1 MIQCAGGLAGGAV
14 NDWAFGDA
22 YTVVGTPVGAGGTMA
37 VNGKLETTYVSAL
50 GVGGDI
56 TLATLTILNTGN
68 NVKVSGLLFANADNT
83 GVQITGNCNC
93 EGLLAGGGTSGQV
106 IILGDLC
113 VTNTSG
119 ITLNAGQLVCGN
131 ITCNGPI
138 QAVAQAHLTALAIIC
153 NGDITLST
161 NDLLTCLSLQC
172 TGSFIDNFDGTTSV
186 IINGDCTIT
195 GFFGLSLGN
204 GTAGQMTIAGNLY
217 LTGPVTMLAGSTLTI
232 VGVARIYGAITN
244 AGTLTYHMPDEID
257 GISYNSVEGIAGGSG
272 MPDTPCKTFADVKVI
287 MAATGLK
294 KLYLVG
300 ARNLNGTQT
309 GPNDPAV
316 MTDTNAD
323 PFKPNSLVG
332 LTIYDIDSGNS
343 AVITANTANTIT
355 TAGIVGGFTTGDSY
369 NVADALGNSPY
380 AVTFSAPPATLN
392 LEIVGDPGY
401 NLTATGGTIVNLDGD
416 LVCGGLVGDNGGFL
430 VRGNCE
436 ASGDFVTIGTGGI
449 YIEHKCKVI
458 NINSAGSGI
467 VDIRGNCHA
476 YNVYITDNSFSV
488 YGNLQIDGVLENS
501 NTGTCAIFGDCQV
514 AYHVKIS
521 AGGALQ
527 VYGKLDISGDPTSFE
542 GYLDNTGGVAV
553 FVGYDCHI
561 SGTLTTGTGTIR
573 IQGSCEVAG
582 AFVANFDGVTITILG
597 DCSIA
602 DTGGLNLGGGV
613 SGSMTVTGK
622 LNAYTIVTA
631 VGSHLSIQND
641 CSVAFQ
647 ITYAGAD
654 LRIYGNCTV
663 GPMGITNSGNGRL
676 TIAGNC
682 YTAGAINKSSTG
694 DIIIYGNC
702 QCLDIFSNIAG
713 GAFGVTILGKCLAEG
728 IFLSANSLFGCG
740 DLTCTSFNA
749 AADGVNIS
757 ITGDCKITVTPSLV
771 LGGGTSGTMT
781 VAGHFSCAN
790 YYTVAAGATL
800 TYVTGESGGYINCA
814 GTITGETHLIGAGL
828 TVDFTGSTGIGHI
841 TKLISD
847 DALTLLT
854 MTGDTID
861 SIQLGDAAALLIDVT
876 CTAGAVTIYGTGSA
890 VNSSF
895 GAGVTMTDK
904 RLAIHVLP

>member
-1 MIQCAGGLAGGAV
+1 LDVAGNITIKDKVNFTCSSLQCAGFFNANFDSV
-14 NDWAFGDA
+14 RI
-22 YTVVGTPVGAGGTMA
+22 T
-37 VNGKLETTYVSAL
+37 VNGNCQIAETGALSL
-50 GVGGDI
+50 GVGTKGHMHVYGRFEAAGVVTLNTDSVFTACDAIFSNALNAGYDGVYIVIDGDCEAYGVI
-56 TLATLTILNTGN
+56 LGAGISGTMTVAGDCYIASTLGVDVGATLTITG
-68 NVKVSGLLFANADNT
+68 
-83 GVQITGNCNC
+83 I
-93 EGLLAGGGTSGQV
+93 
-106 IILGDLC
+106 
-113 VTNTSG
+113 
-119 ITLNAGQLVCGN
+119 
-131 ITCNGPI
+131 
-138 QAVAQAHLTALAIIC
+138 
-153 NGDITLST
+153 
-161 NDLLTCLSLQC
+161 
-172 TGSFIDNFDGTTSV
+172 
-186 IINGDCTIT
+186 
-195 GFFGLSLGN
+195 
-204 GTAGQMTIAGNLY
+204 
-217 LTGPVTMLAGSTLTI
+217 
-232 VGVARIYGAITN
+232 ARIYDAITS

-257 GISYNSVEGIAGGSG
+257 GISLNAVEGIAGGSG

-641 CSVAFQ
+641 CSVSLQ
-647 ITYAGAD
+647 ITYAGGD

-781 VAGHFSCAN
+781 VAGKFD
-790 YYTVAAGATL
+790 
-800 TYVTGESGGYINCA
+800 VT
-814 GTITGETHLIGAGL
+814 GTITINAGAHLTSGPLECQSSFNASFDGVTITISGDCKIAG
-828 TVDFTGSTGIGHI
+828 
-841 TKLISD
+841 
-847 DALTLLT
+847 ALTL
-854 MTGDTID
+854 
-861 SIQLGDAAALLIDVT
+861 
-876 CTAGAVTIYGTGSA
+876 
-890 VNSSF
+890 
-895 GAGVTMTDK
+895 GAGVSGTMHVMGSMQCPSAHG
-904 RLAIHVLP
+904 LAGSTLTIDGDATLVNNAPTVMAGPF